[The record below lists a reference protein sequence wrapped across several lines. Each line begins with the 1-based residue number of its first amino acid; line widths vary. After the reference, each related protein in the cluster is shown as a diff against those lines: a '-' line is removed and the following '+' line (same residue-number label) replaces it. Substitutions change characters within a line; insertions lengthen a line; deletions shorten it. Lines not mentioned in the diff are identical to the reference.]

1 MLAANIS
8 TFRKPLRLTWTLD
21 HTLVTLL
28 GLAIATLFVDWE
40 IKGEAKIRLFDIIGF
55 PAALLCIGSMI
66 YLRKLKISFNV
77 VLLSLFFAVLAA
89 GAQRVSENALFR
101 ETFQGLEMVAMAV
114 AFSWAGRIVDWKGIG
129 RYAFIYS
136 IGLILFVMLYH
147 MAHGLYFGWKLLDA
161 GKTIFNF
168 GQPVVMGYLM
178 FRRQKA
184 TFLDYIIIT
193 GYAAILIFSGER
205 KALIILPVCV
215 ALLLYA
221 RYLNVLM
228 VVMGAAVMVATLST
242 AVAST
247 PYLARQISTAT
258 TGGSAH
264 DLTFTQL
271 VVPPEGTSPSDLQ
284 REFVDRVSAPLI
296 KQHPWFGIG
305 TDAFLA
311 YLIDAWG
318 PYLPPSMWLSIHG
331 EFKRTLVE
339 NGFVGLGIYCLPW
352 LNSLGWLVANWTML
366 QRRQRA
372 LYLMTMVA
380 IFVSNYYEGGGQRAL
395 VAFLIVGLLPEFFG
409 RAKTGFKS
417 VLSLLPRPSTV
428 PRSARS

>member
-1 MLAANIS
+1 MLTANIR
-8 TFRKPLRLTWTLD
+8 TFRKPARIMWSLD

-28 GLAIATLFVDWE
+28 GLAVATLFIDWE
-40 IKGEAKIRLFDIIGF
+40 VKGIAKIRLFDLIGF
-55 PAALLCIGSMI
+55 PTALVCVGCMI
-66 YLRKLKISFNV
+66 YFRKLKITLHV
-77 VLLSLFFAVLAA
+77 VLISLFFFTLAA
-89 GAQRVSENALFR
+89 GAKRVGESFFFR
-101 ETFQGLEMVAMAV
+101 ETLQGAEMITMAL
-114 AFSWAGRIVDWKGIG
+114 AFSWAARVVDWKGVG
-129 RYAFIYS
+129 QYAFLYA
-136 IGLILFVMLYH
+136 IGLLLFVMFYH
-147 MAHGLYFGWKLLDA
+147 MAHGQYYGWKLLDA

-178 FRRQKA
+178 FRKPRA
-184 TFLDYIIIT
+184 SFLDYVIIT

-205 KALIILPVCV
+205 KALLILPVCV
-215 ALLLYA
+215 GLLLYT

-228 VVMGAAVMVATLST
+228 VIMGAAVMAATLST

-247 PYLARQISTAT
+247 PYLARQIAT
-258 TGGSAH
+258 VTEGGSAK

-284 REFVDRVSAPLI
+284 REFADRVSGPLI
-296 KQHPWFGIG
+296 KEHPWFGIG

-352 LNSLGWLVANWTML
+352 LISLAWLVANWTVL
-366 QRRQRA
+366 DRRQRA
-372 LYLMTMVA
+372 LYIMAMVA

-395 VAFLIVGLLPEFFG
+395 VAFIIVALLPEFFG
-409 RAKTGFKS
+409 RKKAGFRS
-417 VLSLLPRPSTV
+417 VLSLLPRRPSL
-428 PRSARS
+428 PRLARS

>member
-1 MLAANIS
+1 MSTANIG
-8 TFRKPLRLTWTLD
+8 TLRKPLRLTWTLD
-21 HTLVTLL
+21 HTIVTLL
-28 GLAIATLFVDWE
+28 GLAVATLFVDWE
-40 IKGEAKIRLFDIIGF
+40 IKGVAKIRLFDIVGF
-55 PAALLCIGSMI
+55 PAALLCIASMI
-66 YLRKLKISFNV
+66 YFRKLRVTMSV
-77 VLLSLFFAVLAA
+77 WLSALFFLTLAIGAKGVA
-89 GAQRVSENALFR
+89 GNAFFR
-101 ETFQGLEMVAMAV
+101 ESVQGVEMVAIAISL
-114 AFSWAGRIVDWKGIG
+114 SWAARIVDWKSIG
-129 RYAFIYS
+129 RYAFLYA

-147 MAHGLYFGWKLLDA
+147 IAHQQYYGWKLLDA

-178 FRRQKA
+178 FRGRKA
-184 TFLDYIIIT
+184 TFLDYAIVT
-193 GYAAILIFSGER
+193 GYAAILVFSGER
-205 KALIILPVCV
+205 KALIILPVCIG
-215 ALLLYA
+215 LLIYA

-228 VVMGAAVMVATLST
+228 VLMGAAIMAATLST

-258 TGGSAH
+258 TGGSAK

-352 LNSLGWLVANWTML
+352 LASLAWLAANWTL
-366 QRRQRA
+366 LERRQRA
-372 LYLMTMVA
+372 LYLMAFVA

-395 VAFLIVGLLPEFFG
+395 VAFLIVSLLPEFFG
-409 RAKTGFKS
+409 RTRTGFRS
-417 VLSLLPRPSTV
+417 VLSLLPKPPTSLRLV
-428 PRSARS
+428 RS

>member
-1 MLAANIS
+1 MATADIR
-8 TFRKPLRLTWTLD
+8 TLRSPVRIPWTLD
-21 HTLVTLL
+21 HTIVTLL
-28 GLAIATLFVDWE
+28 GIAVATLFVDWE
-40 IKGEAKIRLFDIIGF
+40 IKGAAKIRLFDIIGF
-55 PAALLCIGSMI
+55 PAALMCIASMI
-66 YLRKLKISFNV
+66 YLNRLKISLNV
-77 VLLSLFFAVLAA
+77 VLASLFFIVLAA
-89 GAQRVSENALFR
+89 GAQRVSDNALFR
-101 ETFQGLEMVAMAV
+101 ETFQGLEMIAMAI
-114 AFSWAGRIVDWKGIG
+114 AFSWAARIVDWKAIG
-129 RYAFIYS
+129 RYAFFYA
-136 IGLILFVMLYH
+136 IGLLLFVMFYH
-147 MAHGLYFGWKLLDA
+147 ILHGQYYGWKMLDA

-178 FRRQKA
+178 FRRRNA
-184 TFLDYIIIT
+184 TLLDYAIIT
-193 GYAAILIFSGER
+193 GYAAILVFSGER
-205 KALIILPVCV
+205 KALIILPVCIG
-215 ALLLYA
+215 LMLYT

-228 VVMGAAVMVATLST
+228 VAMGIAVMAAVLST

-258 TGGSAH
+258 EGGSAK

-284 REFVDRVSAPLI
+284 REFADRVSGPLI

-339 NGFVGLGIYCLPW
+339 NGFVGLGIYCIPW
-352 LNSLGWLVANWTML
+352 LTSLAWLVANWNAL
-366 QRRQRA
+366 ERRQRA
-372 LYLMTMVA
+372 LYLMAMVA

-395 VAFLIVGLLPEFFG
+395 VAFLIISLLPEFFG
-409 RAKTGFKS
+409 RNKTKFRS
-417 VLSLLPRPSTV
+417 VLSLLPKRRAPV
-428 PRSARS
+428 IPART

>member
-1 MLAANIS
+1 MLTANIP
-8 TFRKPLRLTWTLD
+8 TFRKPARIVWSLD

-28 GLAIATLFVDWE
+28 GVAICTLFVDWE
-40 IKGEAKIRLFDIIGF
+40 LKGVAKIRLFDLIGF
-55 PAALLCIGSMI
+55 PTALMCVASMI
-66 YLRKLKISFNV
+66 YFRKLKITLHV
-77 VLLSLFFAVLAA
+77 VLISLFFFVLAV
-89 GAQRVSENALFR
+89 GAKRTGETFFFR
-101 ETFQGLEMVAMAV
+101 ESLQGVEMVTMAL
-114 AFSWAGRIVDWKGIG
+114 AFSWAARVIDWKGIG
-129 RYAFIYS
+129 RYAYLYA
-136 IGLILFVMLYH
+136 IGLLLFVMFYH
-147 MAHGLYFGWKLLDA
+147 IAHGQYYGWKLLDA

-168 GQPVVMGYLM
+168 GQPVVMGYML
-178 FRRQKA
+178 FRKPRA
-184 TFLDYIIIT
+184 TFLDYVIIS

-205 KALIILPVCV
+205 KALIILPVCIG
-215 ALLLYA
+215 LMLYA

-228 VVMGAAVMVATLST
+228 IVMGAAVMAATLST

-247 PYLARQISTAT
+247 PYLARQIAT
-258 TGGSAH
+258 VTEGGSAK

-284 REFVDRVSAPLI
+284 REFADRVSGPLI
-296 KQHPWFGIG
+296 KAHPWFGIG

-352 LNSLGWLVANWTML
+352 LSSLLWLVANWKIL
-366 QRRQRA
+366 DRRQQA
-372 LYLMTMVA
+372 LYLMTMTA

-395 VAFLIVGLLPEFFG
+395 VAFLVVALLPEFFG
-409 RAKTGFKS
+409 RKKTGVRS
-417 VLSLLPRPSTV
+417 VLSLLPRRPA
-428 PRSARS
+428 PLQFARP